1 MTGKLVTTNS
11 DYFYSLSEKGPGMV
25 VSEDEFIGAI
35 KTNDN
40 IIAVHLMADPD
51 DMDQIDKAG
60 TLASAVIQL
69 SVLNETQLPNISSSY
84 FLTQISLELSGYS
97 LKFI

>member
-1 MTGKLVTTNS
+1 MDGKLVTTNS

-40 IIAVHLMADPD
+40 IIAVHLMVDPD
-51 DMDQIDKAG
+51 DISQIDKAG
-60 TLASAVIQL
+60 TLASEILKIRNNLKV
-69 SVLNETQLPNISSSY
+69 VLVMLDN
-84 FLTQISLELSGYS
+84 S
-97 LKFI
+97 LKEKA

>member
-25 VSEDEFIGAI
+25 VSEDKFIGAI

-40 IIAVHLMADPD
+40 IIAVHLMTDPD
-51 DMDQIDKAG
+51 DISQIDKAG
-60 TLASAVIQL
+60 TLASEILKIRKNLKVIL
-69 SVLNETQLPNISSSY
+69 VMLDN
-84 FLTQISLELSGYS
+84 S
-97 LKFI
+97 LKEKA

>member
-40 IIAVHLMADPD
+40 IIAIHLMADPD
-51 DMDQIDKAG
+51 DMSQIDKAG
-60 TLASAVIQL
+60 TLASEILKIRKNLKVIL
-69 SVLNETQLPNISSSY
+69 VMLDN
-84 FLTQISLELSGYS
+84 S
-97 LKFI
+97 LKEKA